1 MSDGAIEN
9 ELVGEIQFVGH
20 TRRHRYGSDTAWF
33 SDTDHLPVRRVARF
47 VEKLRDLR
55 RFTAA

>member
-1 MSDGAIEN
+1 MSDGTREN

-20 TRRHRYGSDTAWF
+20 TRRHRYGSDTTWF
-33 SDTDHLPVRRVARF
+33 SDTDHFPVGRVARF

-55 RFTAA
+55 CFTAA